1 MPRYQP
7 PFTLTSEI
15 VSLIAAVAEQVGR
28 LSAQSGSGMDL
39 RLRRINRIR
48 TVTGSLAIEGNTL
61 SEEQI
66 TAILDGKQ
74 VLAPPREL
82 QEARNALAV
91 YEQLHAWDGLSE
103 ADLLAA
109 HRMLM
114 QGLLDVPGTY
124 RSGGAGVMAGDKVL
138 HMAPPASRVPTLM
151 TQLFGWLQNSQEH
164 RLIAS
169 SVFHYEFEFIHPF
182 ADGNGRM
189 GRLWQTLLLS
199 RWQPA
204 FAWLP
209 VESLV
214 HREQAAYYEAI
225 NASTHASDCAPFIR
239 FMLGCIHKALLDI
252 TPQDAPQDAPQVVR
266 LLKALGDNSLSRE
279 ALQQALGLSDRKSF
293 RQAYLAPALSAGLVE
308 MTLPDKPN
316 SRQQKYRLTSKGR
329 SWLRVHKEHD

>member
-1 MPRYQP
+1 MLHYHP

-15 VSLIAAVAEQVGR
+15 VSLVAAIAEQVGR

-66 TAILDGKQ
+66 TSILDGKQ

-91 YEQLHAWDGLSE
+91 YEQLHTWDGLSE

-138 HMAPPASRVPTLM
+138 HMAPPANRVPALM
-151 TQLFGWLQNSQEH
+151 AQLFGWLQNSQEH
-164 RLIAS
+164 PLIAS
-169 SVFHYEFEFIHPF
+169 SVFHYELEFIHPF

-199 RWQPA
+199 SGSRPLPGFPWKASCTGSRRLITGPSMPA
-204 FAWLP
+204 PTPRTVRL
-209 VESLV
+209 SSSSCS
-214 HREQAAYYEAI
+214 AAFMRRCWTSPPKTPLKI
-225 NASTHASDCAPFIR
+225 PPKSSDC
-239 FMLGCIHKALLDI
+239 
-252 TPQDAPQDAPQVVR
+252 
-266 LLKALGDNSLSRE
+266 SRCW
-279 ALQQALGLSDRKSF
+279 A
-293 RQAYLAPALSAGLVE
+293 
-308 MTLPDKPN
+308 
-316 SRQQKYRLTSKGR
+316 R
-329 SWLRVHKEHD
+329 SH